1 MMISQASMAV
11 LMRVLLAS
19 TALAERPEGLTA
31 LFDSNAMDDR
41 GVIVL
46 PISARV
52 TRGSRNAL
60 LVLQI
65 VGMRSANRVGLL
77 VELENRGDTPW
88 TPRALVVLEIGGED
102 LAASV
107 LAAGADSPR
116 RQAQRL
122 HRGGGVGDAGPGDVR
137 AQAVRGRTEGRDA
150 RQRHVSALQG
160 PLSHRNQ
167 VLSGVLLSQRTGHL
181 PASRR
186 ADIGPVAPER
196 GRHLPPEETW

>member
-1 MMISQASMAV
+1 MISPASLAL

-19 TALAERPEGLTA
+19 TPLADRPAGLTS
-31 LFDSNAMDDR
+31 LFESHAMDDR
-41 GVIVL
+41 GVITL
-46 PISARV
+46 RISERV
-52 TRGSRNAL
+52 THGSRNAL
-60 LVLQI
+60 LVRLV

-77 VELENRGDTPW
+77 VELENRSDAPW
-88 TPRALVVLEIGGED
+88 TPRSLVVLEIGGED

-160 PLSHRNQ
+160 PLSHGNQ

-181 PASRR
+181 PATRR
-186 ADIGPVAPER
+186 ADWSDHWTSCSRARPAP
-196 GRHLPPEETW
+196 PP